1 MLGSRAIPA
10 LGPSTTNT
18 GTTTLTLPATASG
31 TYRIIAKADADKV
44 VVEANEG
51 NNVSGA
57 SLPFTL
63 GPDLVAWL
71 DVPAAAA
78 FPGAGATVT
87 VTDVTRNDAATAAPA
102 TTTRLYYSAVATFD
116 GSAVMVG
123 SRAVPALGPGQIS
136 TGTIS
141 FTLPAGDVGVR
152 YLFVKADADGAVVE
166 SNEGNNVS
174 AAGTIT
180 IGGDLIVTIDVPG
193 GVANSAAGATVTVTD
208 WTRSDNSAPVGA
220 STTKFYLVTGTTLD
234 ASAVLLGSR
243 AIPALGPSTT
253 NTGTTTLTLPA
264 SASGTYR
271 IIAKADA
278 DRVVAGGERGEQRE
292 RRVAAVHPGAGP
304 GGVAGRPAAIGD
316 SGGGG
321 DGDGDGVHA
330 ERRGDGGAG
339 DDDAAVLL
347 GGGGRWTGAR

>member
-1 MLGSRAIPA
+1 
-10 LGPSTTNT
+10 
-18 GTTTLTLPATASG
+18 
-31 TYRIIAKADADKV
+31 
-44 VVEANEG
+44 
-51 NNVSGA
+51 
-57 SLPFTL
+57 
-63 GPDLVAWL
+63 
-71 DVPAAAA
+71 
-78 FPGAGATVT
+78 
-87 VTDVTRNDAATAAPA
+87 
-102 TTTRLYYSAVATFD
+102 
-116 GSAVMVG
+116 MVG
-123 SRAVPALGPGQIS
+123 SRAVPALGPGQTS

-234 ASAVLLGSR
+234 ASAIALGSR

-278 DRVVAGGERGEQRE
+278 DGVVVEANEGNNVSAASLPFTLGPDLHTDLDLPGVYSQ
-292 RRVAAVHPGAGP
+292 VAAGATMSITDVTKNEGIARLERHRDQLLPLGRRDARRRRCAPGEPRLPSLAAGASSTASTPLTLPTGIAGTYRIIAVVDAGP
-304 GGVAGRPAAIGD
+304 HRAPSSTRATT
-316 SGGGG
+316 SSS
-321 DGDGDGVHA
+321 
-330 ERRGDGGAG
+330 RRRSRSDP
-339 DDDAAVLL
+339 
-347 GGGGRWTGAR
+347 T